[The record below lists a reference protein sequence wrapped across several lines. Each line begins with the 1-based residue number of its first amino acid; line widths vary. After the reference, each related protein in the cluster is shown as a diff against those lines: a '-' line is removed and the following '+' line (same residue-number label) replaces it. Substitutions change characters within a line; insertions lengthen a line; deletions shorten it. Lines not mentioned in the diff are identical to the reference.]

1 MSTGCEFKRPG
12 TNHSRLHA
20 LLSSFTPNP
29 LTLKIT
35 RTQGWAPEPD
45 TPREVDK
52 AIPNAHKLCA
62 LRENQSTLEP
72 QFVKLE
78 NGVKHKKTL
87 TANVLNWCLTG
98 EARLL

>member
-1 MSTGCEFKRPG
+1 MSTGCKFKRPG
-12 TNHSRLHA
+12 TNHSQLHA
-20 LLSSFTPNP
+20 SLSSFTPNS

-35 RTQGWAPEPD
+35 RTHGWAPEPD
-45 TPREVDK
+45 TPREGDK

-78 NGVKHKKTL
+78 NGVNIRKHLQQT
-87 TANVLNWCLTG
+87 CLTG